1 MSKEKLSI
9 YDYIPDV
16 LLEEEYTK
24 MGSISKEQLTKF
36 FKDRVYQST
45 EYALLESLYRLPY
58 LTKKNMERFADFRL
72 KDKKYAGYDNTIK
85 QLEKD
90 GCLRRFVYDDV
101 RLYRLH
107 DGARAY
113 FAEKLDAQG
122 IHKIEIPSEHEAAAV
137 LESASLAQWHLS
149 VMIGGGTKKA
159 YFGENVILR
168 KAKLHIP
175 SYLEIEK
182 GSMRYRLLSFAV
194 PKVGLHM
201 DAFIEHI
208 IKVKEAL
215 YKWELSLK
223 REIFLVVL
231 VCSNTYD
238 MHQLASIIEGL
249 SSTRNLQVY
258 FVADP
263 NTAFSKGIDLLYI
276 AEKDGNDLVLK
287 TISVKQ

>member
-1 MSKEKLSI
+1 M
-9 YDYIPDV
+9 
-16 LLEEEYTK
+16 
-24 MGSISKEQLTKF
+24 
-36 FKDRVYQST
+36 
-45 EYALLESLYRLPY
+45 
-58 LTKKNMERFADFRL
+58 
-72 KDKKYAGYDNTIK
+72 
-85 QLEKD
+85 
-90 GCLRRFVYDDV
+90 
-101 RLYRLH
+101 
-107 DGARAY
+107 
-113 FAEKLDAQG
+113 
-122 IHKIEIPSEHEAAAV
+122 

-168 KAKLHIP
+168 KTKLHIP

-182 GSMRYRLLSFAV
+182 GSIRYRLLSFAV

-208 IKVKEAL
+208 IRVKEAL

-276 AEKDGNDLVLK
+276 AEKEGNDLVLK